1 VLTVTPYIVLV
12 TIVVF
17 TIGMEWGAW
26 ARLVPEL
33 ILCGVAIVW
42 ILVFRDLTMPWR
54 NRPAVVA
61 VFLTGLIGLTLAL
74 VVRESWFGFVTIAPF
89 MFSYS
94 IVPWPWEMLPVA
106 ATATVA
112 GLAQSSGMSR
122 DTPVEVAGVIA
133 VIVLNIVVM
142 CGLSWGVTLAQRRVQ
157 NSATDVERARMA
169 REIHDTLAQG
179 FAGIV
184 TQLQAAEQTS
194 DEAARRRHTDAA
206 LALAR
211 DGLAEARRSVNAL
224 RPAALAAVRLP
235 DALRNVAR
243 AWSVRTGIPVHVQ
256 ISGDQAGLT
265 TDTEVALLRT
275 AQEGLTNVE
284 RHADARRVVL
294 TLRSDR
300 AGTHLELR
308 DDGRGFDPDAPPA
321 SAADPRPG
329 GFAQSGGFTQPDG
342 IGQSG
347 GFGLVAM
354 RQRLESVAG
363 ALLVESRPG
372 QGTVIR
378 AEVPA

>member
-12 TIVVF
+12 VMVVF
-17 TIGMEWGAW
+17 TIGMEWGDW
-26 ARLVPEL
+26 ARLMPEL
-33 ILCGVAIVW
+33 ILCGAAIVW
-42 ILVFRDLTMPWR
+42 ILVFRDLRMPWR
-54 NRPAVVA
+54 DRPAVVA
-61 VFLTGLIGLTLAL
+61 VFLAGLIGLTLTL
-74 VVRESWFGFVTIAPF
+74 VLRESWFGFLTIAPF

-122 DTPVEVAGVIA
+122 DTPVEIVGVIA

-157 NSATDVERARMA
+157 HSATDVERARMA

-184 TQLQAAEQTS
+184 TQLQAAEQTP
-194 DEAARRRHTDAA
+194 DETARRRHTDAA

-224 RPAALAAVRLP
+224 RPAALDAVRLP

-243 AWSVRTGIPVHVQ
+243 AWSVRTGIPVHVR
-256 ISGDQAGLT
+256 ISGDQARLT
-265 TDTEVALLRT
+265 IDTEVALLRT
-275 AQEGLTNVE
+275 ALEGLANVE
-284 RHADARRVVL
+284 RHAAAGRVVL
-294 TLRSDR
+294 ALRSDHV
-300 AGTHLELR
+300 GTHLELR
-308 DDGRGFDPDAPPA
+308 DDGRGFDPHERPAP
-321 SAADPRPG
+321 AAGPE
-329 GFAQSGGFTQPDG
+329 
-342 IGQSG
+342 SG

-372 QGTVIR
+372 HGTVVR